1 MTLGI
6 KVEIRNA
13 GLNLIRDAIDGGA
26 GAGKLKFY
34 DGTRPATGGTAT
46 TLLGTVVCSDP
57 SAPDAATGV
66 LTFSAFTE
74 DGDADANGE
83 ATWARLID
91 SEDTFVADLDVGKK
105 FTQNGNTTSGSAV
118 IASLTDTSKMDVG
131 MQVSGTGI
139 PAGAEIQSI
148 DSATQVTMTA
158 NATATGTGVAVTVE
172 TPDADILLN
181 DNNISAGGIIRVTSG
196 TITAGNA

>member
-34 DGTRPATGGTAT
+34 NGTRPATGGAAT

-74 DGDADANGE
+74 DSNAAAEGVS
-83 ATWARLID
+83 TWARLTD
-91 SEDTFVADLDVGKK
+91 SDDAFVADVNVGKII
-105 FTQNGNTTSGSAV
+105 TQNGNTTSGSAV
-118 IASLTDTSKMDVG
+118 ISGLTNTSKMDVG

-139 PAGAEIQSI
+139 PVGAEIESV
-148 DSATQVTMTA
+148 DSATQITLTD
-158 NATATGTGVAVTVE
+158 NATATSTGVAITVE